1 MVAEAAGGSQ
11 PRQLSAPFILW
22 NAMDAS
28 AAGAAGSRAQSKSRR
43 VLPDG
48 APSRAATSTAST
60 PTVKRGSDDLDLP
73 RSPPRVPAR
82 LRVGDDAGQSDRFEA
97 LDSWSFALSA
107 YLEEI
112 DHAFRMVMAKV
123 TFMEGKGEARQRETQ
138 QAFNKLNKIVGDLD
152 KQEKSNK
159 NTISECAQTLRDAVA
174 VGFPEY
180 HGIDDRVKALETMPK
195 PPGLEDDVIRDVRQ
209 RFDETT
215 AEQNQ
220 IKADLATFGNLAHD
234 ALTKLQESENMV
246 NANFN

>member
-11 PRQLSAPFILW
+11 PRQLSAPFILR
-22 NAMDAS
+22 NAMDTMDAS
-28 AAGAAGSRAQSKSRR
+28 AAGTASSRTQSKSRR
-43 VLPDG
+43 VIPG
-48 APSRAATSTAST
+48 AAASRAAASASST

-152 KQEKSNK
+152 RQEKSNK
-159 NTISECAQTLRDAVA
+159 NTISECARTLQDAVSL
-174 VGFPEY
+174 GFPEY
-180 HGIDDRVKALETMPK
+180 HGIDDRVKTLEAVPK
-195 PPGLEDDVIRDVRQ
+195 PP
-209 RFDETT
+209 
-215 AEQNQ
+215 
-220 IKADLATFGNLAHD
+220 
-234 ALTKLQESENMV
+234 
-246 NANFN
+246 